1 MANRIYV
8 TGAYKDG
15 ATIVLNIQDKPA
27 PVVLNLR
34 DNTIRSY
41 TGRNVQKIP
50 VSCAPSPELSETE
63 ILIYRACRQGL
74 CTAHFLEPYLSYPD
88 LLPRIPSYKDI
99 PNECPAGFIKWLRA
113 NDKPITQHTLHEFRR
128 EKALS
133 KLPKQDAEILQL
145 LTSENSPYNDGHTVV
160 KWYENTTPSQRSAF
174 NKIFKVSIKN
184 VSWNLH
190 DEVREYVQIMSQHY
204 VQVPRVGRIVLV
216 DPEKYVDTNRTF
228 AHNIQQIRDNAKVDR
243 NEAILANENRI
254 RSIEN
259 LSNDE
264 FTIIVPRTLQEF
276 SNEGVQQHNCVG
288 HYYHNSMARG
298 EAFIYFIRHAE
309 TPTKSYITNRY
320 CPCSNKTVETRI
332 ANNRCNNDKNALA
345 LIGEI
350 DKMITELLAE

>member
-1 MANRIYV
+1 MASRIYV

-99 PNECPAGFIKWLRA
+99 PNECPVGFIKWLRA
-113 NDKPITQHTLHEFRR
+113 NDKPITQHTLYEFRR
-128 EKALS
+128 EMELS
-133 KLPKQDAEILQL
+133 KYPKQDVEILQL
-145 LTSENSPYNDGHTVV
+145 LTAENSPYNDNHMVV
-160 KWYENTTPSQRSAF
+160 RWYKKTTPSQRAAF

-184 VSWNLH
+184 LCWDLH
-190 DEVREYVQIMSQHY
+190 DEIEEYVQIMTQHY
-204 VQVPRVGRIVLV
+204 AYVQHVGQVFLA
-216 DPEKYVDTNRTF
+216 DPEKYIDTNRTF
-228 AHNIQQIRDNAKVDR
+228 AHNIRQICDNAKVDR

-254 RSIEN
+254 RSIES

-264 FTIIVPRTLQEF
+264 FTIIVPHTLQEF
-276 SNEGVQQHNCVG
+276 SDEGTQQHNCVG
-288 HYYHNSMARG
+288 HYYHDRMATG
-298 EAFIYFIRHAE
+298 DAYIYFIRHAE

-320 CPCSNKTVETRI
+320 CPHANETVETRI
-332 ANNRCNNDKNALA
+332 ANNYCNDDENALA
-345 LIGEI
+345 LIREI
-350 DKMITELLAE
+350 DEMITKLLAE